1 MSLDALVKEAQGLPD
16 DLLMNAVYYLKFLKF
31 TAAENAGASSLPQE
45 KEKEKKKRKAGI
57 LKGKL
62 TIPASFDD
70 PLDDFEEYM

>member
-1 MSLDALVKEAQGLPD
+1 MSLDALIKEAQGLPEE
-16 DLLMNAVYYLKFLKF
+16 LIMNAVYYLKFLKF
-31 TAAENAGASSLPQE
+31 TAENAGAPSLPQ
-45 KEKEKKKRKAGI
+45 EKKKRKAGI